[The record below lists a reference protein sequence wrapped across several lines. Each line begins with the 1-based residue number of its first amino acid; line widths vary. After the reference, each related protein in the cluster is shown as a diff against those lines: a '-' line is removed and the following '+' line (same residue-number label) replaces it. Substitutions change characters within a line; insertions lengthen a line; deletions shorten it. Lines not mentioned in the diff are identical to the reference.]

1 MKRVAMK
8 ALIGWMCCSVLC
20 MPVAHAGLFDVI
32 NQAAQ
37 VANAVRGQPTP
48 PSTPAAPAGLD
59 QAAQQALAHAQQQA
73 LQQYAALDC
82 PTLRVQEAQL
92 QTALTAQA
100 QTPTAQVNQ
109 AAGMLSKA
117 SGLFGA
123 AGALVGVDTQA
134 LKQASDLAQ
143 QANQVNTGLAV
154 VSGAGQTEA
163 QLLMVRQLLQSK
175 TCS

>member
-1 MKRVAMK
+1 MNT
-8 ALIGWMCCSVLC
+8 LIRLMCCSVLG
-20 MPVAHAGLFDVI
+20 MQVAHAGLFDVI

-37 VANAVRGQPTP
+37 VANAVRGQPVATA
-48 PSTPAAPAGLD
+48 TPASTTAID
-59 QAAQQALAHAQQQA
+59 QAAQQALAQAQQQ
-73 LQQYAALDC
+73 YSALDC
-82 PTLRVQEAQL
+82 QALRTQETLL
-92 QTALTAQA
+92 QTALTT
-100 QTPTAQVNQ
+100 QTNNPAEQVNK

-143 QANQVNTGLAV
+143 QANQVNTGLSA

-163 QLLMVRQLLQSK
+163 QLLIIRQFIQAK